1 MHNDPLDYTSFF
13 GLEEPPFR
21 LLPDPAFF
29 FPSDAHI
36 KIKDVLLYGIRRGEG
51 FILLTGEAGTGK
63 SLLLRMILQELPPE
77 KETALIVAPRV
88 SPAGLLKLIL
98 EDLGVDTGDIQE
110 TALLQKMLEAH
121 VVELAQEGKEL
132 VIIVDEAQNLPHDT
146 LEQLRLMSNIET
158 PKKKLLQVILI
169 GQPELVSL
177 VTSSSLGQLAQR
189 ITINET
195 LRPLKEQ
202 EVKDYILYR
211 LHKSGGGGIH
221 IGDPAIREVF
231 KASGGIPRLVNK
243 IMDRALLVAASRG
256 ERDISQ
262 KVVKEALE
270 TLPNLCPLPEAENG
284 RRKWSI
290 ISISLA
296 LSVVAIV
303 LISPRLNWHNDEGHP
318 VVDVQTS
325 PLSTPPP
332 KTKMNTNK
340 GQLYAIVRTK
350 RAFVREG
357 PGLHYP
363 RFTMVAMGDRLS
375 VEEKRNG
382 WIRIKVFDSKGMVRH
397 GWIRQDLVIFEN

>member
-1 MHNDPLDYTSFF
+1 M
-13 GLEEPPFR
+13 
-21 LLPDPAFF
+21 
-29 FPSDAHI
+29 
-36 KIKDVLLYGIRRGEG
+36 
-51 FILLTGEAGTGK
+51 
-63 SLLLRMILQELPPE
+63 
-77 KETALIVAPRV
+77 
-88 SPAGLLKLIL
+88 
-98 EDLGVDTGDIQE
+98 
-110 TALLQKMLEAH
+110 
-121 VVELAQEGKEL
+121 VELAQEGKEL
-132 VIIVDEAQNLPHDT
+132 VIIVDEAQNLPPDT
-146 LEQLRLMSNIET
+146 MEQLRLMSNIET

-169 GQPELVSL
+169 GQPELASL

-189 ITINET
+189 ITINES

-270 TLPNLCPLPEAENG
+270 TLPNVCPLPEAGNS

-296 LSVVAIV
+296 LSVMAIV
-303 LISPRLNWHNDEGHP
+303 LISPRLNWHNDEGHR
-318 VVDVQTS
+318 VVEVQTS
-325 PLSTPPP
+325 HLSTPPP
-332 KTKMNTNK
+332 KMNTNERK
-340 GQLYAIVRTK
+340 LYAVVRTK

-357 PGLHYP
+357 PGLNYP
-363 RFTMVAMGDRLS
+363 RFTTVARGDRLS

-382 WIRIKVFDSKGMVRH
+382 WIRISVFDSKGTVRH